1 MIGMVVIFLILMM
14 CITMAYGAWS
24 NASDSERIYALKVI
38 GKVTLVAFITFAI
51 LFVVVNV
58 F

>member
-14 CITMAYGAWS
+14 CITMACGAWS